1 MDMSVARRPEI
12 FIFIT
17 GVVMGLTLFGYFF
30 DISEV
35 QNAVQTFQTW
45 ATGIGWFALAL
56 GFLTAARVHL
66 NYIRRRTPG
75 RWYFS
80 AWLFI
85 LTFIVTVAGL
95 ISQSTGFYKWSF
107 TWVYTPLDA
116 TLYATT
122 GFYIFSAAYRAFRAR
137 NLEASILLIAGI
149 LVMLGNCT
157 VGEVIWNQI
166 PAINEWLQLNGETPA
181 MRALLFTA
189 AFGLILFGI
198 RVLMGAEKRFLG
210 VVEGGGG

>member
-1 MDMSVARRPEI
+1 MC
-12 FIFIT
+12 
-17 GVVMGLTLFGYFF
+17 
-30 DISEV
+30 
-35 QNAVQTFQTW
+35 
-45 ATGIGWFALAL
+45 
-56 GFLTAARVHL
+56 
-66 NYIRRRTPG
+66 IRDR
-75 RWYFS
+75 
-80 AWLFI
+80 
-85 LTFIVTVAGL
+85 
-95 ISQSTGFYKWSF
+95 
-107 TWVYTPLDA
+107 
-116 TLYATT
+116 
-122 GFYIFSAAYRAFRAR
+122 FSAAYRAFRAR